1 MTSSAALPPSRTC
14 ISRQIHTEINNLK
27 GEEEKKGR
35 NFIYLRVIY
44 MPEDDA
50 TIEVG
55 VQTYMIHHQADG
67 IPIEI
72 MSVTW

>member
-1 MTSSAALPPSRTC
+1 
-14 ISRQIHTEINNLK
+14 
-27 GEEEKKGR
+27 
-35 NFIYLRVIY
+35 